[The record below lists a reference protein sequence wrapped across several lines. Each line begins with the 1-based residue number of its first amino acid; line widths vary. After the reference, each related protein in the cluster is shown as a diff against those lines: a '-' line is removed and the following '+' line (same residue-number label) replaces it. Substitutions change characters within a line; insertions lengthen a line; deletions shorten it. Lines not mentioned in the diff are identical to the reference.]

1 MMRCAVVGNPV
12 RHSLSPWLH
21 AAFAKQTQCPMVY
34 AAYQSNAENIGA
46 FFKQFFAEGGAGL
59 NITAPFKYDA
69 LKFAD
74 DASAFAQ
81 KAQAANVLMRREDGC
96 IFACNTDG
104 AGLIRDIRRNLN
116 EELQNRRI
124 LLIGA
129 GGAARAAALALSEQK
144 PALLTIAA
152 RDKNKAAQLAEV
164 VGDHCAG
171 VALPEVK
178 DNFDIVINA
187 TAAGY
192 EGKAPHI
199 AVEVFNGASLVY
211 DMAYGENARPFLSL
225 ATAAKQGAD
234 GVGMLAEQAAA
245 SFAVWLRRFPTT
257 AQSVQTLR
265 AKTKNHWR
273 KK

>member
-34 AAYQSNAENIGA
+34 AAYQPAKDSAVE

-116 EELQNRRI
+116 EELQNRRV

-152 RDKNKAAQLAEV
+152 RDKNKAEQLAEV
-164 VGDHCAG
+164 VGNNCQG
-171 VALPEVK
+171 RALPEVK
-178 DNFDIVINA
+178 ENFDIVINA

-192 EGKAPHI
+192 EGKAPDI
-199 AVEVFNGASLVY
+199 SQEVFNGASLVY
-211 DMAYGENARPFLSL
+211 DMAYGENARPFLTL

-257 AQSVQTLR
+257 AQSVRTLR